1 MCVEIAVKG
10 LRKEYDGVVAV
21 DNLNFE
27 IRKGE
32 IFGIVGPNGAGKTT
46 TLKMLSG
53 LITPT
58 HGEIR
63 IQGMDMRK
71 NAKKIK
77 QKLGF
82 LPEDNPLY
90 EGMTPH
96 DYLMFFSQIYGIE
109 KKLALGRIREIL
121 KMLRLDAGDKQIGE
135 ISKGMQRKVAIAR
148 ALINDPEYLV
158 LDEMTS
164 GLDPITSKYLVD
176 FVDRLKQQ
184 GKTIVFSAHNLYQVE
199 SLCDR
204 VLIINKGKEVVCG
217 SLEEI
222 KQMCGG
228 IEYFI
233 EFSVDKPLDF
243 DAVKKNKSFVV
254 CTKNREEFNRITGWV
269 ARNNGRIIDIK
280 TKETSLEE
288 IFLKL
293 VDESDNFI
301 YHEFVVIKGDNHGRS
316 NRSGRNGKNKEE

>member
-1 MCVEIAVKG
+1 MYVVVKR
-10 LRKEYDGVVAV
+10 LRKEYNGFVAV

-27 IRKGE
+27 IEKGE

-58 HGEIR
+58 SGEIT
-63 IQGMDMRK
+63 INGLDMRK
-71 NAKKIK
+71 NAKIIK

-96 DYLMFFSQIYGIE
+96 DYLMFFSRIYGVE
-109 KKLALGRIREIL
+109 KQLALRRIREIF
-121 KMLRLDAGDKQIGE
+121 KALRLETGDKKIGE
-135 ISKGMQRKVAIAR
+135 ISKGMKRKVAIAR

-176 FVDRLKQQ
+176 FVAELKKQ
-184 GKTIVFSAHNLYQVE
+184 GKTIIFSAHNLYQVE
-199 SLCDR
+199 SLCDH
-204 VLIINKGKEVVCG
+204 VLIMNKGKEIAYG
-217 SLEEI
+217 TPEEI
-222 KQMCGG
+222 KKRCGG
-228 IEYFI
+228 IEYTI
-233 EFSVDKPLDF
+233 EFIVDNPPEF
-243 DAVKKNKSFVV
+243 DAVKKNKNFISIVRSMDELNKV
-254 CTKNREEFNRITGWV
+254 IAWV
-269 ARNNGRIIDIK
+269 IRNHGRIINIK

-293 VDESDNFI
+293 MV
-301 YHEFVVIKGDNHGRS
+301 
-316 NRSGRNGKNKEE
+316 